1 MEIRHSISLRKLDFG
16 STKIMIYKDTQD
28 NISVRFTNYIK
39 QGASSSDLNL
49 LDEEFEENISMTLVD
64 NSPDNIDEMK
74 ELLDH
79 EFKQLMIIHNQDHK
93 TIMNIY
99 HDMYS
104 LDYLDDIM
112 KGVKPPFDV
121 LKT

>member
-1 MEIRHSISLRKLDFG
+1 
-16 STKIMIYKDTQD
+16 MIYKDTQD